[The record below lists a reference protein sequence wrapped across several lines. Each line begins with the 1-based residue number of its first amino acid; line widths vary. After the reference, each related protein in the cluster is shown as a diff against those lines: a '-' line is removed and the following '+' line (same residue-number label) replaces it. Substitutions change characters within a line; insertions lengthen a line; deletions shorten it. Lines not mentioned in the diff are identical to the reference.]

1 MENMVEQI
9 EKFYKN
15 KKIFITGHTG
25 FKGTWLL
32 ALLNSFG
39 ANVKGYS
46 QKCKNEFDIY
56 NLIYGDNLCNSFIG
70 DISNFETFKNEVQ
83 SFQPDLIFHLAA
95 QPLVKYSYHN
105 PLETYN
111 TNVMGTVNLLESLKS
126 INNKCAVIL
135 ITTDKVYQNNE
146 WEFPYREIDR
156 LGGYDPYSSSKACCE
171 LIINAYRTSFFNKSD
186 INNNIHISSVRA
198 GNVIGGGDWSED
210 RIVPDIIR
218 SILNNKPLELRSP
231 FSIRPWQHVL
241 EPIFGYLN
249 LGYKLFT
256 NPIKYSQSYNFGP
269 NTDDSLSVQNV
280 VNMAYTYWPHPII
293 VNISKSVNNEHET
306 TVLKLDI
313 SKVKNDLAWIP
324 TYDAKKAIQ
333 ITIDWYKNF
342 QTKQFDI
349 ATFTQNQINDFL
361 ISVNKKN
368 ELYSNY

>member
-111 TNVMGTVNLLESLKS
+111 TNVM
-126 INNKCAVIL
+126 
-135 ITTDKVYQNNE
+135 
-146 WEFPYREIDR
+146 
-156 LGGYDPYSSSKACCE
+156 
-171 LIINAYRTSFFNKSD
+171 
-186 INNNIHISSVRA
+186 
-198 GNVIGGGDWSED
+198 
-210 RIVPDIIR
+210 
-218 SILNNKPLELRSP
+218 
-231 FSIRPWQHVL
+231 
-241 EPIFGYLN
+241 
-249 LGYKLFT
+249 
-256 NPIKYSQSYNFGP
+256 
-269 NTDDSLSVQNV
+269 
-280 VNMAYTYWPHPII
+280 
-293 VNISKSVNNEHET
+293 
-306 TVLKLDI
+306 
-313 SKVKNDLAWIP
+313 
-324 TYDAKKAIQ
+324 
-333 ITIDWYKNF
+333 
-342 QTKQFDI
+342 
-349 ATFTQNQINDFL
+349 
-361 ISVNKKN
+361 
-368 ELYSNY
+368 